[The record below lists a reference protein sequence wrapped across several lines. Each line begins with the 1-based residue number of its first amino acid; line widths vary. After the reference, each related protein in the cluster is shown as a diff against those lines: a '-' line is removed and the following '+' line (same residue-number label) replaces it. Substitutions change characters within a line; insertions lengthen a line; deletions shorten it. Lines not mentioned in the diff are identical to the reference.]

1 MARTEARLRTRL
13 WGDRDFLALSF
24 TGKGG
29 YESILCQP
37 DVEYTGVLPLRA
49 RRLAGLFGL
58 DLEDFIE
65 MLEELEA
72 ARFVLIDWDTE
83 ELLIRTFIRNDEVY
97 RQPNVMK
104 SAHQALGSVS
114 SLRLRAEILIE
125 LRRIEAEHGGSIP
138 KGSREPLEAMIAD
151 LEKDPP
157 IPSPVTAIST
167 KQPKPEPVQEP
178 LAEPHR
184 EPFGEPFPEGGS
196 DNPLQ
201 GSGEG
206 VGVRG
211 VSSRSVVS
219 NSRSAKADHAPKGD
233 PDFDRW
239 YKRYPRKVKPAA
251 ARTAWK
257 TAIKKTDVDTLFD
270 ALEAYI
276 AYWERERT
284 ETRFIPHP
292 SSWLNAESWG
302 DDIATRKTT
311 PHNEGPVI
319 DIWA

>member
-24 TGKGG
+24 KGKGG

-65 MLEELEA
+65 MLEELED

-104 SAHQALGSVS
+104 SAQQALDSVS
-114 SLRLRAEILIE
+114 SLRLRAEILTE
-125 LRRIEAEHGGSIP
+125 LHRIEDEHGDSIP
-138 KGSREPLEAMIAD
+138 KGSHEPLREMIAD

-157 IPSPVTAIST
+157 IHSPVTDIST
-167 KQPKPEPVQEP
+167 KRPK
-178 LAEPHR
+178 AEPKQEALTEPNR

-196 DNPLQ
+196 DDSLE

-219 NSRSAKADHAPKGD
+219 NSRSAKADRTKDD
-233 PDFDRW
+233 PEFARW
-239 YKRYPRKVKPAA
+239 YERYPRKVKPAA

-257 TAIKKTDVDTLFD
+257 SAVKKTDVATLFD

-284 ETRFIPHP
+284 DTKFIPHP

-302 DDIATRKTT
+302 DDIATRKTAT
-311 PHNEGPVI
+311 TFEGAASS
-319 DIWA
+319 IWD